1 MLTNFARLKTI
12 KTVWALAIIACAAL
26 IVVAGC
32 ISTDRSV
39 KKANKVEAPE
49 VAAKQINLPKILPK
63 QGVATGIDQAQLQ
76 IIGQKI
82 FQNETGGKLKNLIFW
97 SDNENFPSLGV
108 GHFIWFPAGKSQG
121 FTESFPGMIRYLQD
135 NGVAVPDWL
144 SRQIQI
150 CALWNSKEQLE
161 QERSSPKF
169 LELQQ
174 LLIDT
179 SGLQVSY
186 LFQRL
191 DQALPKMLLGRSPE
205 RRELIS
211 QRFNTI
217 KSSPGGLYP
226 LVDYVNF
233 KGEGVVTSEKHNGV
247 GWGLLQVLELMEPT
261 PVGPEALK
269 EFSTAA
275 ELVLMRRVAN
285 APPESNE
292 QRWLPGWRVR
302 LWTYYK

>member
-1 MLTNFARLKTI
+1 MLANLLKRKTNNPFL
-12 KTVWALAIIACAAL
+12 ALAISACVAL

-32 ISTDRSV
+32 MSTDRSI
-39 KKANKVEAPE
+39 KKVNEVEEPE
-49 VAAKQINLPKILPK
+49 AIPKQISLPKVAQK
-63 QGVATGIDQAQLQ
+63 QGVAPGIDQEQLQ

-97 SDNENFPSLGV
+97 SANENFPSLGV
-108 GHFIWFPAGKSQG
+108 GHFIWFPAGRSQG
-121 FTESFPGMIRYLQD
+121 FTESFPSMIRYLQD
-135 NGVAVPDWL
+135 NGVVVPNWL
-144 SRQIQI
+144 SRQIQMG
-150 CALWNSKEQLE
+150 ALWDSREQLE
-161 QERSSPKF
+161 QSRNSPKF
-169 LELQQ
+169 QELQQ

-205 RRELIS
+205 KRELIR
-211 QRFNTI
+211 QRFNTV

-261 PVGPEALK
+261 PVGDEALK
-269 EFSTAA
+269 EFATAA

-285 APPESNE
+285 APPASNE

-302 LWTYYK
+302 LMTYL